1 MNIKQNSMEECKEII
16 RKTEFYYR
24 SGEHDIGKDF
34 IDPSFSC
41 CSVYKRSGSYFTSNA
56 LRSWASKLPHI
67 LNDRDIEIQLIIT
80 PQLSKKDFEA
90 LKIVKEI
97 MEQKEKLQMICDN
110 LILNAIEFSKD
121 PDNEKH
127 QIDLFIALVASEKL
141 IIKFAIPEHV
151 SSPGIYHEKIGIF
164 EFPWKDK
171 IVFIGSVNETKGGHT
186 DNFESVSVYRDWKD
200 SDKERV
206 NKFSGWF
213 DEMWSPIK
221 DTEGLTIL
229 DLSEKALKK
238 VKVISKR
245 KKPNQSLDKW
255 RHQQKALEKF
265 LDIRHGILEMATGTG
280 KTRTSLKIATELI
293 KKDEISSLIICT
305 SGNDLLDQ
313 WYLEILEWNAKDKI
327 KYSILREYSKFHD
340 RDSFSRNPQN
350 KVLIVSRENLKSV
363 LRKITPETRKQI
375 FIIHD
380 EVHGLGSPEN
390 INQLIG
396 EHSSFE
402 YRLGLSATSERV
414 YDKDGTKFIT
424 DEIGEIFFEFE
435 IEDAIKRGVICEF
448 DYIPLSYNLTEGDKL
463 RRKNIF
469 ARIEAAKKAGNP
481 MLQKDINMLLS
492 QIYKLAEQKP
502 SIFEDFIR
510 RNPEKLKNTIIFVE
524 TEEFGK
530 KIQDKLHQVTH
541 LYKTYYAKDD
551 KKYLEDFVAGKI
563 ECLITC
569 HKVSEGI
576 DIKKLENVILFSSA
590 SSRLETVQRIGR
602 CLRTNPEMPE
612 KKATVVDF
620 IVQQEPDSKDTA
632 DRIRYNWL
640 AKLSQTKLEEKS

>member
-1 MNIKQNSMEECKEII
+1 MDIKQNSMEECKEII
-16 RKTEFYYR
+16 RKTHYYYR
-24 SGEHDIGKDF
+24 SSEHDIGKDF

-41 CSVYKRSGSYFTSNA
+41 CSVYKRSGSYFTSNS

-67 LNDRDIEIQLIIT
+67 LNERDIEIQLIIT
-80 PQLSKKDFEA
+80 PELSKTDFEA

-97 MEQKEKLQMICDN
+97 KGQKEKLQKICDN

-121 PDNEKH
+121 PSNVKH
-127 QIDLFIALVASEKL
+127 QVDLFIALVASEKL
-141 IIKFAIPEHV
+141 IIKFAIPER
-151 SSPGIYHEKIGIF
+151 SSLPGIYHEKIGVF

-171 IVFIGSVNETKGGHT
+171 VVFIGSVNETKGGHS

-200 SDKERV
+200 SDKERAD
-206 NKFSGWF
+206 KFSSWF
-213 DEMWSPIK
+213 DEMWSPNK

-229 DLSEKALKK
+229 DLSEKALNK
-238 VKVISKR
+238 VKVIAKR
-245 KKPNQSLDKW
+245 KKSNQSLDKW
-255 RHQQKALEKF
+255 RHQEKALKKF
-265 LDIRHGILEMATGTG
+265 LNIRHGILEMATGTG
-280 KTRTSLKIATELI
+280 KTRTSLKIASELI
-293 KKDEISSLIICT
+293 KNDEISSLIICT

-327 KYSILREYSKFHD
+327 KYSVLREYSKFHD
-340 RDSFSRNPQN
+340 RASYSRNPHK

-363 LRKITPETRKQI
+363 LRKIETRKNI

-390 INQLIG
+390 INQLSG
-396 EHSSFE
+396 EHSSFV

-414 YDKDGTKFIT
+414 YDKDGTKFIR
-424 DEIGEIFFEFE
+424 DEIGEIFFEFK

-448 DYIPLSYNLTEGDKL
+448 DYVPLTYNLSEGDKL

-502 SIFEDFIR
+502 SVFEDYIR
-510 RNPEKLKNTIIFVE
+510 KNPEKLINTIIFVE

-530 KIQDKLHQVTH
+530 KIQDKLHKITH

-551 KKYLEDFVAGKI
+551 KKYLQDFVDGKI

-602 CLRTNPEMPE
+602 CLRTNPENPE
-612 KKATVVDF
+612 KKAVVIDF

-632 DRIRYNWL
+632 DRVRYNWL
-640 AKLSQTKLEEKS
+640 SKLSQTKLEEKS

>member
-16 RKTEFYYR
+16 RKTDFYYR
-24 SGEHDIGKDF
+24 SGENNIGKDF

-56 LRSWASKLPHI
+56 LRTWASELPHI
-67 LNDRDIEIQLIIT
+67 LNERDIEIQLIIT
-80 PQLSKKDFEA
+80 PELSKKDFEA
-90 LKIVKEI
+90 LKIVGEI
-97 MEQKEKLQMICDN
+97 KEQKEKLQKICDN
-110 LILNAIEFSKD
+110 LILNAIDFSKD
-121 PDNEKH
+121 PDNEKN
-127 QIDLFIALVASEKL
+127 QINLFIALVASEKL
-141 IIKFAIPEHV
+141 KIKFAIPDHV
-151 SSPGIYHEKIGIF
+151 SAPGIYHEKIGIF
-164 EFPWKDK
+164 EFSWGDK
-171 IVFIGSVNETKGGHT
+171 VVFIGSVNETKGGHS
-186 DNFESVSVYRDWKD
+186 DNFESISVYRDWEV
-200 SDKERV
+200 SDKKRV
-206 NKFSGWF
+206 EKFSGWF
-213 DEMWSPIK
+213 EEMWEK
-221 DTEGLTIL
+221 NTEGLTIL
-229 DLSEKALKK
+229 DLSDKALKK
-238 VKVISKR
+238 VKVIAKR
-245 KKPNQSLDKW
+245 KKSNQGLDKW

-265 LDIRHGILEMATGTG
+265 LEVRHGILEMATGTG
-280 KTRTSLKIATELI
+280 KTRTSLKIASELI

-305 SGNDLLDQ
+305 KGNDLLDQ
-313 WYLEILEWNAKDKI
+313 WYLEILEWNARDKI
-327 KYSILREYSKFHD
+327 KYSILREHSKFHD
-340 RDSFSRNPQN
+340 RASFTRNPQN
-350 KVLIVSRENLKSV
+350 KVLIVSRENLKSA
-363 LRKITPETRKQI
+363 LRQINTETRKKI

-390 INQLIG
+390 INQLLG
-396 EHSSFE
+396 EHSSFI

-448 DYIPLSYNLTEGDKL
+448 DYLALPYSLTEGDKL

-469 ARIEAAKKAGNP
+469 ARIEAARKAGNP

-510 RNPEKLKNTIIFVE
+510 KNPEKLKNTIIFVE

-551 KKYLEDFVAGKI
+551 KKYLQDFVDGKI

-602 CLRTNPEMPE
+602 CLRTNPEKPE
-612 KKATVVDF
+612 KKATVIDF

-640 AKLSQTKLEEKS
+640 SKLSQTKLEEKS

>member
-1 MNIKQNSMEECKEII
+1 MNIKQKSMEECKEII
-16 RKTEFYYR
+16 RKTDIFYR
-24 SGEHDIGKDF
+24 SSDHNIGKDF
-34 IDPSFSC
+34 IDPAFSC
-41 CSVYKRSGSYFTSNA
+41 CSIYKRSGSYFTSNA
-56 LRSWASKLPHI
+56 LRTWASELPHI
-67 LNDRDIEIQLIIT
+67 LNQRDIEIQLIIT
-80 PQLSKKDFEA
+80 PELSKKDFEA
-90 LKIVKEI
+90 LKIVGEI
-97 MEQKEKLQMICDN
+97 KKQKEKLQKVCDN

-121 PDNEKH
+121 SDNEKH
-127 QIDLFIALVASEKL
+127 QINLFIALVASEKL
-141 IIKFAIPEHV
+141 IIKFAIPGHV

-171 IVFIGSVNETKGGHT
+171 IAFIGSVNETKGGHS
-186 DNFESVSVYRDWKD
+186 DNFESVSVYRDWED

-206 NKFSGWF
+206 ERVSSYFEK
-213 DEMWSPIK
+213 MWEK
-221 DTEGLTIL
+221 ETKGLTIL

-238 VKVISKR
+238 VKVIAKR
-245 KKPNQSLDKW
+245 KKPNQGLDKW

-265 LDIRHGILEMATGTG
+265 LEVRHGILEMATGTG
-280 KTRTSLKIATELI
+280 KTRTSLKIASELI
-293 KKDEISSLIICT
+293 KKDEISSLIIST
-305 SGNDLLDQ
+305 KGNDLLDQ
-313 WYLEILEWNAKDKI
+313 WYLEILEWNARDKI

-340 RDSFSRNPQN
+340 RASFTRNPQN
-350 KVLIVSRENLKSV
+350 KVLIVSRENLKSA
-363 LRKITPETRKQI
+363 LRQINTETRKKI

-390 INQLIG
+390 INQLLG
-396 EHSSFE
+396 EHSSFI

-414 YDKDGTKFIT
+414 YDKEGTKFIT

-448 DYIPLSYNLTEGDKL
+448 DYLALPYSLTEGDKL

-469 ARIEAAKKAGNP
+469 ARIEGARKAGNP

-510 RNPEKLKNTIIFVE
+510 KNPEKLKNTIIFVE

-551 KKYLEDFVAGKI
+551 KKYLQDFVDGKI

-602 CLRTNPEMPE
+602 CLRTNPDKPE
-612 KKATVVDF
+612 KKATVIDF

-640 AKLSQTKLEEKS
+640 STLSQAKLEEKS